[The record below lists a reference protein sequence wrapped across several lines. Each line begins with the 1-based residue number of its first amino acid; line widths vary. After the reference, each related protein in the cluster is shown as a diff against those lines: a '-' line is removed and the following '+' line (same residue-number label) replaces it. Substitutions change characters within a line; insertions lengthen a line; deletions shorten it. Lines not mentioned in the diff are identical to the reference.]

1 MSTNGCSCNQSVHAE
16 LGIEFADYTPEL
28 GTLTC
33 LATVRKILR
42 HVIVVLIT
50 AAGFIGNRSIEPYRL
65 LALR

>member
-1 MSTNGCSCNQSVHAE
+1 MSTNGFFCNRSVHTE
-16 LGIEFADYTPEL
+16 LSIDFADYTPEK

-33 LATVRKILR
+33 FATVRKILQ

>member
-1 MSTNGCSCNQSVHAE
+1 MSTNGCSCYQSVHSE
-16 LGIEFADYTPEL
+16 VSIEFADYTPEI

-33 LATVRKILR
+33 LATVRKILQ

>member
-1 MSTNGCSCNQSVHAE
+1 MSTNGCSCYQSVHAE
-16 LGIEFADYTPEL
+16 LSIEIADYAPEIGTP
-28 GTLTC
+28 TC
-33 LATVRKILR
+33 LATVRKILQ